1 MEKVFHA
8 HERRGC
14 VRGYQIASM
23 LRSLHPELQVDPE
36 ELKMQINANDPEGKK
51 LEGRWFQSN

>member
-14 VRGYQIASM
+14 VRAYQIGSM
-23 LRSLHPELQVDPE
+23 LRSLHADLVVDPE
-36 ELKMQINANDPEGKK
+36 ELKSQIALNDVEGETHS
-51 LEGRWFQSN
+51 LTSI